1 MMTKGNTNFSNE
13 TEKFNHAVDL
23 FFGMNPE
30 KRLWILLMFYLA
42 KERALRIVDNYD
54 GTGGFQLMA
63 YMLIDDISDK
73 TVAKRWAEQGIR
85 SRAIIADA
93 PNTLDCH
100 FDELA
105 YAIDLDSHNNAQVVD
120 GTTGIFSKYRWE
132 AIYLVEISEIL
143 ISLSDEWYT
152 ENSAWAFDSLI
163 KRISN
168 KYGREVGIFSQPK
181 ELTDLIGKI
190 LDAKAGSVYNPYAGI
205 ASYAMTIGKD
215 CSYIGQEFS
224 SISNAIGK
232 LNLLVNGKTNSS
244 LELCI
249 PERHWRATNQEF
261 DYIVSTPPFGMR
273 IPDSSYGTAELQ
285 FLADS
290 SRDTLHKSVG
300 VYPASICINNKESNR
315 SVISN
320 LVDNDILES
329 VIILP
334 ENILS
339 TSRIETVIIVINKR
353 KERKGQVMFV
363 DASDC
368 YLKEGR
374 YNTLLADDIMSR
386 IDGDVTPS
394 KTRFV
399 SNSDI
404 RSNNYLIYPSLYTS
418 VEEITF
424 PEGYNVLELGD
435 IIEAHAGSRR
445 HNDSNGYLATISG
458 LSSKGTDGI
467 RKATDFE
474 NTVFSSPTTK
484 VVEPVLLISM
494 IREPKPTYCFAS
506 EEEPIHVHPNVAIY
520 KIKSGYEWVSP
531 GYLCYELSRRT
542 TNTTSGVIPRI
553 SKEIL
558 LKTKLGFP
566 SYIHEEQERI
576 LNEAIHQEKLAKAR
590 ELGLQEIID
599 SMKAEYINEVK
610 SRKHDTKPYFRELR
624 SVERRMRRYV
634 STYDS
639 MSDFQERMNDVLDM
653 YHTALEALSNL
664 VNIFSE
670 EEKFGKAERFDINQ
684 YFSKL
689 LEGHDAESTG
699 FKLHY
704 NQDENS
710 LHEAGLLN
718 SSISSKEF
726 SILNGFISF
735 KSEKIECLENSPL
748 YIDIAPIDFERM
760 VKNIIENARE
770 HGFTNPEENN
780 YELEIN
786 LSYDSKSEM
795 FQIDFIN
802 NGNPLPSGL
811 DKLRYGLL
819 GEKAGSTGGSG
830 RGGHIVKSIVTHY
843 NGDYDVF
850 MDDDNTVIRVLL
862 PISKQDN
869 E

>member
-1 MMTKGNTNFSNE
+1 MTKGNTNFSNE

-105 YAIDLDSHNNAQVVD
+105 YAIDVDSHNYAQRVD
-120 GTTGIFSKYRWE
+120 NTQQGIFSKFRWE
-132 AIYLVEISEIL
+132 AQYLIEISEIL
-143 ISLSDEWYT
+143 ISLSDEWYK
-152 ENSAWAFDSLI
+152 ENSTWAFDSLI

-168 KYGREVGIFSQPK
+168 KYGREIGLITQPN
-181 ELTDLIGKI
+181 ELTELVGKI
-190 LDAKAGSVYNPYAGI
+190 LNAKQGAVYNPYAGI
-205 ASYAMTIGKD
+205 GSYATIIGDD
-215 CSYIGQEFS
+215 CSYVGHDFS
-224 SISNAIGK
+224 PITNAIGK
-232 LNLLVNGKTNSS
+232 LNLLVNSKKNAQLVQGTVD
-244 LELCI
+244 
-249 PERHWRATNQEF
+249 RHWRATNQEF

-386 IDGDVTPS
+386 IDGDVAPS
-394 KTRFV
+394 KTRIV

-689 LEGHDAESTG
+689 QEGHDAESTG

-786 LSYDSKSEM
+786 LSYDSKSEV

>member
-120 GTTGIFSKYRWE
+120 GTTGVFSKYRWE

>member
-42 KERALRIVDNYD
+42 KERALRVVDNYD

-73 TVAKRWAEQGIR
+73 TVTKRWAEQGIR

-120 GTTGIFSKYRWE
+120 GTTGVFSKYRWE

-181 ELTDLIGKI
+181 ELTDLVGKI

-249 PERHWRATNQEF
+249 PERHWRAANQRF
-261 DYIVSTPPFGMR
+261 DYIVSTPPFGLR

-290 SRDTLHKSVG
+290 SRDTQHKSVG
-300 VYPASICINNKESNR
+300 VYPASICINNKESYR
-315 SVISN
+315 SVISK

-339 TSRIETVIIVINKR
+339 TSRIETAIIVINKR
-353 KERKGQVMFV
+353 KERKGHVQFV

-368 YLKEGR
+368 YYKDGR
-374 YNTLLADDIMSR
+374 YNTLLTDDIMSR
-386 IDGDVTPS
+386 IDSDVAPS
-394 KTRFV
+394 RTRIV
-399 SNSDI
+399 SNNDI
-404 RSNNYLIYPSLYTS
+404 RSNNYLIYPTLYTS
-418 VEEITF
+418 VEEFTF
-424 PEGYNVLELGD
+424 PEGYNILELGD
-435 IIEAHAGSRR
+435 IIEAYAGSRR

-458 LSSKGTDGI
+458 LSSKGTDCI

-634 STYDS
+634 SAYDS
-639 MSDFQERMNDVLDM
+639 MSDFQGRMNEALDM

-670 EEKFGKAERFDINQ
+670 EEQFGKAERFDIHQ
-684 YFSKL
+684 YFDKL
-689 LEGHDAESTG
+689 QDGHDVESTG
-699 FKLHY
+699 FEVHY
-704 NQDENS
+704 NLDESS

-718 SSISSKEF
+718 SSVLSKEI

-735 KSEKIECLENSPL
+735 KSEKVESIQNSPL

-770 HGFTNPEENN
+770 HGFTNPEENS

-786 LSYDSKSEM
+786 LSYDSKREM

-802 NGNPLPSGL
+802 NGNALPTGL

-819 GEKAGSTGGSG
+819 GEKAGATGGSG

-862 PISKQDN
+862 PISKQDY